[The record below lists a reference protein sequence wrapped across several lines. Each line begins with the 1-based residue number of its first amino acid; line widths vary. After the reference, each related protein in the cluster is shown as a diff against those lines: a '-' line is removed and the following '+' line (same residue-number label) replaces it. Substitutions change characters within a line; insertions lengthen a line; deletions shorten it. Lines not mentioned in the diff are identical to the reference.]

1 MLVDSNTNQ
10 FLFLR
15 NGDNMKPKNT
25 ITELAAGSSQSI
37 SPMAFDKKS
46 RKIAEEK
53 LDIDLKI
60 VYNYIKE
67 INKI

>member
-1 MLVDSNTNQ
+1 
-10 FLFLR
+10 
-15 NGDNMKPKNT
+15 MKPKNT